1 MTRVEYHP
9 DALDELAEAARYY
22 ESRQSG
28 LGERFHNLVR
38 QTETAIGENPETGF
52 LYDHHTR
59 IRLIR
64 KFPYGVIFKTY
75 SDRVFIVAVA
85 HFNRKPGYWKR
96 RLASS

>member
-22 ESRQSG
+22 ESLQSG
-28 LGERFHNLVR
+28 LGKRFHNLVQR
-38 QTETAIGENPETGF
+38 AEAEIGENPETGLF
-52 LYDHHTR
+52 CDHDTR

-64 KFPYGVIFKTY
+64 KFPYGVIFKTD
-75 SDRVFIVAVA
+75 SDRVFNVAVA
-85 HFNRKPGYWKR
+85 HLNRKPGYWKR